1 MNWLEDLPHIGR
13 LARTPYLEMMN
24 KVYER
29 LHELGFTDMNSYY
42 SVVFQFIGD
51 GARMTDMAKKA
62 SMTKQNM
69 KYLLEHLEKM
79 GYVERFED
87 KTDGRAV
94 LFRLTEKGVSY
105 RDKAYEVIGEVEL
118 EWANKIGIENMI
130 QLKKL
135 LAQLNEE
142 ILGMNF

>member
-1 MNWLEDLPHIGR
+1 MKWLGDLPHIGR

-69 KYLLEHLEKM
+69 KYLLEHLENM

-87 KTDGRAV
+87 KTDRRAV
-94 LFRLTEKGVSY
+94 LFRLTGKGISY
-105 RDKAYEVIGEVEL
+105 RDKAYEVIADVEL
-118 EWANKIGIENMI
+118 QWANEIGIENMI

-135 LAQLNEE
+135 LAQLNEA
-142 ILGMNF
+142 IN

>member
-1 MNWLEDLPHIGR
+1 MEWIGNLPHIGR
-13 LARTPYLEMMN
+13 LARTPYIEMMN

-42 SVVFQFIGD
+42 SVVFQFIGE

-69 KYLLEHLEKM
+69 KYLLEQLQNM

-87 KTDGRAV
+87 KTDRRAV
-94 LFRLTEKGVSY
+94 LFRLTQKGISY

-118 EWANKIGIENMI
+118 QWANKIGIENMI

-135 LAQLNEE
+135 LVQLNDV
-142 ILGMNF
+142 IN

>member
-1 MNWLEDLPHIGR
+1 MEWIGNLPHIGR
-13 LARTPYLEMMN
+13 LARTPYIEMMN

-29 LHELGFTDMNSYY
+29 LHELGFTGMNSYY
-42 SVVFQFIGD
+42 SVVFQFIGE

-69 KYLLEHLEKM
+69 KYLLEQLQNM

-87 KTDGRAV
+87 KTDRRAV
-94 LFRLTEKGVSY
+94 LFRLTQKGISY

-118 EWANKIGIENMI
+118 QWANKIGIENMI

-135 LAQLNEE
+135 LVQLNDV
-142 ILGMNF
+142 IN